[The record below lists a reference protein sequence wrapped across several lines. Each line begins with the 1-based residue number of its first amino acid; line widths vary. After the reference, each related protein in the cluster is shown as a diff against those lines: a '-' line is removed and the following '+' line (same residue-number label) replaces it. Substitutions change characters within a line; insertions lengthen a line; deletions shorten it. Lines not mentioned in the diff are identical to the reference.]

1 MGVAKFPKL
10 DDTVN
15 TVLKRIDLAIS
26 YAKKQGKNC
35 TINYN
40 ETIGRILSR
49 QIDLERLMH
58 RDITN
63 GFHGVLSAYIQQLRK
78 EACGL

>member
-26 YAKKQGKNC
+26 YAKKQGK
-35 TINYN
+35 IA
-40 ETIGRILSR
+40 L
-49 QIDLERLMH
+49 
-58 RDITN
+58 
-63 GFHGVLSAYIQQLRK
+63 
-78 EACGL
+78 